1 MSSLVTLVQSR
12 VLGALLDLPSPVKRV
27 LAGAPLVV
35 DGEPLGT
42 ETQLTL
48 RLQHLLREHSPGHFP
63 VPRGR
68 RVMDHQSAI
77 VAGNLPIGAVEEVDL
92 GGLAGRRYVP
102 EALLRTSARPTLVFF
117 HGGGFVFGGLDSHD
131 APCRFL
137 AEQAGVQVI
146 SVDYRL
152 APEAVAPAALVDCVA
167 AHEWV
172 AGHASEL
179 SVDPSRIAVG
189 GDSAGGN
196 LAIGVGRA
204 AAVSGTPVAFQL
216 LVYPMTDI
224 DSKTV
229 SKQLFGTGFYLD
241 VPFMDAATQAYA
253 PTQELR
259 EDPRVSPLLGDVPP
273 GLAPAYLC
281 TAGFDPLRDEGE
293 AYAVKVADAGAS
305 IEVRRFGSEI
315 HGFLN
320 ILGVGSESRA
330 CVAEIAD
337 ALRKG
342 LSD

>member
-1 MSSLVTLVQSR
+1 MSSL
-12 VLGALLDLPSPVKRV
+12 ALLAQRTSLRTLLALPKPLKKL
-27 LAGAPLVV
+27 LAGAPLVI
-35 DGEPLGT
+35 DGDPLGT

-48 RLQHLLREHSPGHFP
+48 RLQRLVREHGPGQYP
-63 VPRGR
+63 VLKAR
-68 RVMDHQSAI
+68 RVMDHQAAV
-77 VAGNLPIGAVEEVDL
+77 VAGSLPVGAVEELDL
-92 GGLAGRRYVP
+92 GGLAARRYVP
-102 EALLRTSARPTLVFF
+102 DALLGVAARPTLVFF
-117 HGGGFVFGGLDSHD
+117 HGGGFFLGGLDSHD

-137 AEQAGVQVI
+137 AEEAGVQVI
-146 SVDYRL
+146 AVDYRL
-152 APEAVAPAALVDCVA
+152 APETVAPAALVDCIA

-172 AGHASEL
+172 AGQAADL
-179 SVDPSRIAVG
+179 AVDPSRIAVG

-204 AAVSGTPVAFQL
+204 AAVSGTPLAFQL

-224 DSKTV
+224 DSETV

-241 VPFMDAATQAYA
+241 VDFMDAATAAYA

-293 AYAVKVADAGAS
+293 AYAAKVAEAGGS

-342 LSD
+342 VSA

>member
-1 MSSLVTLVQSR
+1 MTSPVLLAQRTALRTL
-12 VLGALLDLPSPVKRV
+12 LALPRPVKRL
-27 LAGAPLVV
+27 LAGSELVV
-35 DGEPLGT
+35 DGEPLGV
-42 ETQLTL
+42 ETQMVL
-48 RLQHLLREHSPGHFP
+48 RMQHVLREHSPGHYP
-63 VPRGR
+63 ILKAR

-77 VAGNLPIGAVEEVDL
+77 VAGNLPIGASEDLSL
-92 GGLAGRRYVP
+92 GGLAARRYVP
-102 EALLRTSARPTLVFF
+102 KVLLGTASRPTLVFF
-117 HGGGFVFGGLDSHD
+117 HGGGFMYGGLESHD

-152 APEAVAPAALVDCVA
+152 APEAVAPAALVDCIA

-172 AGHASEL
+172 ARHHDDLA
-179 SVDPSRIAVG
+179 VDPARIAVG

-204 AAVSGTPVAFQL
+204 AAVSGTPLAFQL
-216 LVYPMTDI
+216 LMYPVTEQAARTASME
-224 DSKTV
+224 
-229 SKQLFGTGFYLD
+229 LFGTGFYLD
-241 VPFMDAATQAYA
+241 VPFMNASVETYA
-253 PTQELR
+253 PTEELR
-259 EDPRVSPLLGDVPP
+259 VDPRVSPLLGDVPP

-293 AYAVKVADAGAS
+293 AYAAKVASSGGT
-305 IEVRRFGSEI
+305 IELRRFGGQI

-320 ILGVGSESRA
+320 IVGVGSESRR

-342 LSD
+342 LSS